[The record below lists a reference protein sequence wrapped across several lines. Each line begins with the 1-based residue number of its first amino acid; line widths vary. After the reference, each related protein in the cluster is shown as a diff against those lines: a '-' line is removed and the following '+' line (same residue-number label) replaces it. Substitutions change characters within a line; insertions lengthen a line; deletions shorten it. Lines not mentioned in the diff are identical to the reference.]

1 MVLQQ
6 AGLNIGGEL
15 QPGIVEGLAHHLRL
29 RHLVVVPVKDVALAV
44 NRGIAGREL
53 ERIARNGVFIA
64 QADKVHQLVLRIR
77 RVGVVHRRTAVAETP
92 FRSEQRF
99 AGQADERFGD
109 IQYPLAGKQIVINV
123 SRFRLPTAIGG
134 MVIIDFVAEIQPA
147 AAQVVVKQTV
157 ADIAALRD
165 GKRNMFV
172 QRVGARRV
180 IAHGVEVTHLIAFTV
195 TLQIAGF
202 FAQTVEAFV
211 FASAQVVGNAVA
223 VRIRQIGAGGAVVRQ
238 RLPLAGLIAIAPFQ
252 PQRLVDGDAQLVG
265 GNGQG
270 VAMLREL
277 PGG

>member
-1 MVLQQ
+1 
-6 AGLNIGGEL
+6 
-15 QPGIVEGLAHHLRL
+15 
-29 RHLVVVPVKDVALAV
+29 
-44 NRGIAGREL
+44 
-53 ERIARNGVFIA
+53 
-64 QADKVHQLVLRIR
+64 
-77 RVGVVHRRTAVAETP
+77 
-92 FRSEQRF
+92 
-99 AGQADERFGD
+99 
-109 IQYPLAGKQIVINV
+109 
-123 SRFRLPTAIGG
+123 

-223 VRIRQIGAGGAVVRQ
+223 VCIRQIGAGGAVVRQ